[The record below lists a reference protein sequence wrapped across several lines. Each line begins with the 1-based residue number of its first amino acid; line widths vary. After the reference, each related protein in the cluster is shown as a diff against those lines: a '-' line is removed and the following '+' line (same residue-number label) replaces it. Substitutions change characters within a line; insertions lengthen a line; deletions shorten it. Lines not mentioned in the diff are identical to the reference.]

1 MRVLMITPGTRGDV
15 APMAGLAAKL
25 GTHGFEVSIAANME
39 YAPLVTRAGATFHE
53 LPGSMDELVNPAAP
67 GQKAGAKKLRWYM
80 RELQAYFESAA
91 TGTLRAAEQGAEV
104 IMANSVAPF
113 AYDVAEALQIPVIG
127 AHLQPT
133 EPSGAYAPMVLGT
146 ARNFGAVGN
155 KLLGSLIGASKAP
168 YDPPVNRLRSEL
180 GLPPLSRPASER
192 QRRSKDAPILHG
204 FSPLLVPRPKDWRPA
219 MSTCG
224 YWWPQR
230 DSDWTAPTEL
240 LDFLA
245 DGPPPVYLGFG
256 STAAMDADFMHE
268 VATRSDRRFILQGA
282 PGINEPNILGIGG
295 TDHQWPFPQM
305 AAVIHHAGA
314 GTTASGLRA
323 GVPTISVPI
332 FTDQP
337 FWAARVHALG
347 AGVEPIKYKELSVER
362 LLAAIDQT
370 LATDK
375 YAVRAAH
382 LAKQLEAEED
392 SSLPVI
398 RALHQLTTAR

>member
-1 MRVLMITPGTRGDV
+1 MRVLLVAPGTRGDV

-25 GTHGFEVSIAANME
+25 GTHGFDVSIAANAD
-39 YAPLVTRAGATFHE
+39 YAPLVTAAGATFHE
-53 LPGSMDELVNPAAP
+53 LPGSMAELVNPAAP
-67 GQKAGAKKLRWYM
+67 GQKPGAKELRWYM

-91 TGTLRAAEQGAEV
+91 TGTLRAAQQGAEV
-104 IMANSVAPF
+104 IMANSVAPY
-113 AYDVAEALQIPVIG
+113 AYDVAEALRIPAIG

-146 ARNFGAVGN
+146 ARSFGAVGN
-155 KLLGSLIGASKAP
+155 KLLGTLIAASKAP
-168 YDPPVNRLRSEL
+168 YDPPVNRLRAEL
-180 GLPPLSRPASER
+180 GLPPRSRAASER
-192 QRRSKDAPILHG
+192 QRRRADVPILHG
-204 FSPLLVPRPKDWRPA
+204 FSQLLVPRPTDWRRE

-224 YWWPQR
+224 YWWPQHE
-230 DSDWTAPTEL
+230 SDWAAPSEL

-268 VATRSDRRFILQGA
+268 VATRSGRRVILQGA
-282 PGINEPNILGIGG
+282 PGISESNILGIGN
-295 TDHQWPFPQM
+295 TDHQWLFPQM

-314 GTTASGLRA
+314 GTTAAGLRA
-323 GVPTISVPI
+323 GVPTIGVPI

-362 LLAAIDQT
+362 LIAAIDQT

-375 YAVRAAH
+375 YAVRAAD
-382 LAKQLEAEED
+382 LAQQLGAEED

-398 RALHQLTTAR
+398 RALHQVTSAR

>member
-1 MRVLMITPGTRGDV
+1 MRVLMVTPGTRGDV

-25 GTHGFEVSIAANME
+25 GAEGFEVSIAANAE
-39 YAPLVTRAGATFHE
+39 YAPLVTSAGATFHE
-53 LPGSMDELVNPAAP
+53 LPGSMNELVNPAAP
-67 GQKAGAKKLRWYM
+67 GQKAGAKELRWYM
-80 RELQAYFESAA
+80 SQLQSYFQSAA
-91 TGTLRAAEQGAEV
+91 TGTLQAAEQGAEV

-113 AYDVAEALQIPVIG
+113 AYDVAEALQIPAIG
-127 AHLQPT
+127 AHLQPS
-133 EPSGAYAPMVLGT
+133 EPSSAYAPMVLGT
-146 ARNFGAVGN
+146 TRNFGAVGN
-155 KLLGSLIGASKAP
+155 KLLGSLISASKAP
-168 YDPPVNRLRSEL
+168 YDPPVTRLRAEL
-180 GLPPLSRPASER
+180 GLPPRRRSASER
-192 QRRSKDAPILHG
+192 GRRRKDAPILHG
-204 FSPLLVPRPKDWRPA
+204 FSPLIVPRPKDWREA
-219 MSTCG
+219 MTTCG
-224 YWWPQR
+224 YWWPQG
-230 DSDWTAPTEL
+230 DNDWTAPTEL

-256 STAAMDADFMHE
+256 STAALDADFMHE
-268 VATRSDRRFILQGA
+268 VATRSGRRVILQGA
-282 PGINEPNILGIGG
+282 PGINEPNILGIGN
-295 TDHQWPFPQM
+295 TDHRWLFPQM

-314 GTTASGLRA
+314 GTTAAGLRA

-362 LLAAIDQT
+362 LLNAIDQT

-375 YAVRAAH
+375 YAARAAH

-398 RALHQLTTAR
+398 RALHQVTSAH